1 MYMTMIPGPNNEMI
15 TASIA
20 PAYGS
25 TANYYQGTQGKK
37 TIATGGTFPKTVVSG
52 SITTYGNPVLI
63 MCSGDANPSA
73 IGVYGIIQLYRD
85 TTALCQTIQ
94 YESSDANENVPYNIS
109 CIDPVSAGTYT
120 YYMKVNELGGGG
132 TDFGEASS
140 PNFILTE
147 LSRV

>member
-1 MYMTMIPGPNNEMI
+1 MPIIPGPNNQLM
-15 TASIA
+15 TQSAA
-20 PAYGS
+20 PVYGS

-63 MCSGDANPSA
+63 ICSGDANPSA
-73 IGVYGIIQLYRD
+73 VGTYGIIQLYRD

-120 YYMKVNELGGGG
+120 YYMKVNSMGGGN

-140 PNFILTE
+140 PNLILTE

>member
-1 MYMTMIPGPNNEMI
+1 MPIIPGPNNQLM
-15 TASIA
+15 TQSAA
-20 PAYGS
+20 PVYGS

-37 TIATGGTFPKTVVSG
+37 TIATGGTFPKVVVSG

-109 CIDPVSAGTYT
+109 CVDPVSAGTYT
-120 YYMKVNELGGGG
+120 YYMKVNAMGGGN

>member
-1 MYMTMIPGPNNEMI
+1 MYMTMIPGPNNEMM

-25 TANYYQGTQGKK
+25 TANYYQGTQGIKSI
-37 TIATGGTFPKTVVSG
+37 TTGGTFPKSVVSG

-63 MCSGDANPSA
+63 MCSGDANPLTDGTW
-73 IGVYGIIQLYRD
+73 GVLQLYRD
-85 TTALCQTIQ
+85 TTALCQKVQ
-94 YESSDANENVPYNIS
+94 YESSSGNENVPYNIS

-120 YYMKVNELGGGG
+120 YYMKVNDMSGGN
-132 TDFGEASS
+132 TNFGEASG